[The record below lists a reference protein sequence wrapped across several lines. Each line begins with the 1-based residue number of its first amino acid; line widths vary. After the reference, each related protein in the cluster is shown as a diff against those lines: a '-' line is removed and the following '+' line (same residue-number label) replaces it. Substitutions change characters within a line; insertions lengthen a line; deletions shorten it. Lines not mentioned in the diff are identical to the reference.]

1 MKGAFLIGC
10 IVFSGFLF
18 SCVTGA
24 RAAKAEEY
32 YALGMAYFD
41 LGRYEEAERWLIMAR
56 NTDKTRM
63 ASEYNLGRIAFE
75 TGRYEE
81 AVRRFDTILEKDPE
95 NVMALKSA
103 AYGRIKTGEFDEAER
118 LYERVLVLVPES
130 VDDGYN
136 YALVLN
142 AVKKPEKAEEVL
154 LKYPY
159 ALVDNK
165 DMLLLYARSLG
176 AQHKPEAVDSYSQWL
191 AASSDS
197 QVQYEFALLLEENGL
212 YARALEEYRK
222 ILVTLPGDGAGGG
235 AQNELRR
242 SAIQFSI
249 ARLLL
254 IADAENPQGIT
265 ELRMAVS
272 EGYTDTEALRK
283 LLEDEKILS
292 SAKEEI
298 RTIIDEVERAGRDS
312 TADTDS
318 IDTEI

>member
-1 MKGAFLIGC
+1 MIMKPSFLYVC
-10 IVFSGFLF
+10 IVFSAFFF
-18 SCVTGA
+18 SCMTEA

-32 YALGMAYFD
+32 YSLGMAYFD
-41 LGRYEEAERWLIMAR
+41 LGRYEEAERWLSMAR
-56 NTDKTRM
+56 DTDKTRT

-75 TGRYEE
+75 TGRYDE
-81 AVRRFDTILEKDPE
+81 AVRRFDAILQKDPD
-95 NVMALKSA
+95 NVMALKAA
-103 AYGRIKTGEFDEAER
+103 AYGRIKTGEFEEAER
-118 LYERVLVLVPES
+118 LYERVLALVPES

-142 AVKKPEKAEEVL
+142 AINKPEKAEEVL

-165 DMLLLYARSLG
+165 EILLLYARTLG

-191 AASSDS
+191 ADNNDS
-197 QVQYEFALLLEENGL
+197 QVQYELALLLEENGL
-212 YARALEEYRK
+212 YARALEEYRQ
-222 ILVTLPGDGAGGG
+222 ILTKLPSGGSEGGSGDGL
-235 AQNELRR
+235 QR

-265 ELRMAVS
+265 ELTLAVS
-272 EGYTDTEALRK
+272 EGYSNIDEIRK
-283 LLEDEKILS
+283 LLDDANISS

-298 RTIIDEVERAGRDS
+298 RKIIADMERAGRESADS
-312 TADTDS
+312 TGG
-318 IDTEI
+318 EI

>member
-1 MKGAFLIGC
+1 MKPSFLIGC

-18 SCVTGA
+18 SCMTEV

-41 LGRYEEAERWLIMAR
+41 LGRYEEAERWLTMAR
-56 NTDKTRM
+56 NTDKTRL

-81 AVRRFDTILEKDPE
+81 AVRRFDTILEKDPD

-118 LYERVLVLVPES
+118 LYERVLILVPES

-142 AVKKPEKAEEVL
+142 AIKKPEKAEEVL

-165 DMLLLYARSLG
+165 DLLLIYARSLG

-191 AASSDS
+191 AANSDP
-197 QVQYEFALLLEENGL
+197 QVQYEFALILEENGL
-212 YARALEEYRK
+212 YARSLEEYRK
-222 ILVTLPGDGAGGG
+222 ILVMLPGDNIVGGTET
-235 AQNELRR
+235 ELRR
-242 SAIQFSI
+242 SSIQFSI
-249 ARLLL
+249 ARVLL

-265 ELRMAVS
+265 ELRLAIS
-272 EGYTDTEALRK
+272 EGYTDTEALKK
-283 LLEDEKILS
+283 LLEDEKILP

-298 RTIIDEVERAGRDS
+298 RTIIDEVERAGRDN
-312 TADTDS
+312 TNATDAE
-318 IDTEI
+318 T